1 MSELKVNTI
10 SGLGGTV
17 KINNPV
23 GIGGVNRSG
32 YDLSVEG
39 KVNME
44 GSVEVVTVPASNF
57 GVRIRAPL
65 TATTSPG
72 FGDSTL
78 QFTNNQGSTEWAS
91 LHAKSDS
98 SLSIR
103 VNNTERLTIDAAET
117 TRFLDKTQFVKDA
130 SFEKATNFANQPP
143 TCSVL
148 PTIGN
153 HLANK
158 TYVDNMSKGNTQYI
172 SLPNNPASAVSKSIT
187 LKQGTYA
194 VVFTSC
200 VQFNDGN
207 QNSNSLQTLSATS
220 LSLTTTNSHLNNR
233 GGDAGHGRLIEITSS
248 TATQFAVSSSGTY
261 TFSLSLPSIG
271 TSRGATALI
280 FYLG

>member
-103 VNNTERLTIDAAET
+103 VNNTERLTIDA
-117 TRFLDKTQFVKDA
+117 V
-130 SFEKATNFANQPP
+130 
-143 TCSVL
+143 
-148 PTIGN
+148 
-153 HLANK
+153 
-158 TYVDNMSKGNTQYI
+158 
-172 SLPNNPASAVSKSIT
+172 
-187 LKQGTYA
+187 
-194 VVFTSC
+194 
-200 VQFNDGN
+200 
-207 QNSNSLQTLSATS
+207 
-220 LSLTTTNSHLNNR
+220 
-233 GGDAGHGRLIEITSS
+233 
-248 TATQFAVSSSGTY
+248 
-261 TFSLSLPSIG
+261 
-271 TSRGATALI
+271 
-280 FYLG
+280 